1 MIDCV
6 MCVSLQCQHEI
17 TGRIVAI
24 DAGDIATEG
33 VAEEGGDYAVL
44 TAGAAEPEDER
55 DRGTDEDL
63 GRAEVG
69 PIDLLSELNWREKAE
84 VRVGLSRAG
93 TDITPAN

>member
-17 TGRIVAI
+17 TGRIVAV

-63 GRAEVG
+63 GRTQVG
-69 PIDLLSELNWREKAE
+69 PVDLESAEQEE

-93 TDITPAN
+93 TDITPAY

>member
-1 MIDCV
+1 

-17 TGRIVAI
+17 TGRIVAV

-63 GRAEVG
+63 GRTQVG
-69 PIDLLSELNWREKAE
+69 PVDLESKLNRREE

-93 TDITPAN
+93 TDITPAY